1 MSSKENLDEIYEKT
15 LKEKQQKK
23 DQIVEKGKINIILL
37 FYNFFNSASF
47 DKYENYELEKE
58 FSNQINQ
65 RVMFVSKEINGEYK
79 EDRSFPIAQLED
91 DKNFFQM
98 EMSFIFYKNEEVNPN
113 QDTIQDMSESALNSI
128 ISRSRLIRQTKSIR

>member
-1 MSSKENLDEIYEKT
+1 M
-15 LKEKQQKK
+15 
-23 DQIVEKGKINIILL
+23 L
-37 FYNFFNSASF
+37 FYNFFNPASF